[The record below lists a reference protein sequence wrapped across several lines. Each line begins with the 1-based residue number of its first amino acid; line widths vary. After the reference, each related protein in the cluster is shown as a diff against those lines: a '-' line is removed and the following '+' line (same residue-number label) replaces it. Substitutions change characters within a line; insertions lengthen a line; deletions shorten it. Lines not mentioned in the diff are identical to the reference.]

1 MKVVIVA
8 SLSQMDDIYKVVNIC
23 QKLGIEVHY
32 PRKQPDKEFSKIVE
46 EYFEKISKA
55 DLILAIEK
63 EDGSF
68 GNSCTYELTFAKYL
82 NKPIQI
88 IRKEEL

>member
-32 PRKQPDKEFSKIVE
+32 PRKQPEKKKKKIVE

-88 IRKEEL
+88 LRKEEL

>member
-1 MKVVIVA
+1 MKVVIIA
-8 SLSQMDDIYKVVNIC
+8 SLSQMNDIYKIVNIC

-32 PRKQPDKEFSKIVE
+32 PRKQPNKEFSKIVE
-46 EYFEKISKA
+46 EYCEKISRA

-63 EDGSF
+63 EDGNF
-68 GNSCTYELTFAKYL
+68 GNGCTYELAFAKYL